1 MTTNSDLM
9 ELVGTSKA
17 WESYLDPEVSGE
29 SSTLPALERLGR
41 AGLLDLGITDTNGLV
56 VQFEVLSSLAEQS
69 LSIAFSAWAHRM
81 VVEYVSVDRSSSF
94 RSGLARRLSTA
105 ELIGST
111 AMAPALR
118 AQLGL
123 GSVGL
128 TARRDEQGL
137 VVDGTLAWASNLYPG
152 RVVIVAAVELDNG
165 EHAVVALTP
174 DIGGVDFAPPR
185 SLLAMDATQSSSVV
199 ITGAHVPL
207 DQVLS
212 WDLPA
217 FLADVRPVFLFLQT
231 AFCLGLAAG
240 SIRESRR
247 VELAAPIDALEE
259 DLTRVIE
266 DQTRIRREAVDTFK
280 AIEVSIAW
288 LIGLRL
294 EAATVAQRAVAI
306 ESRIAGGRGYLA
318 GSGVSRRYREA
329 AFLPVQSPTEAHL
342 RWELSCFG

>member
-1 MTTNSDLM
+1 MTTNSDLLG
-9 ELVGTSKA
+9 LVATSKDL
-17 WESYLDPEVSGE
+17 ESFVDPEVSGE

-41 AGLLDLGITDTNGLV
+41 AGLLDLGTADTDGLV
-56 VQFEVLSSLAEQS
+56 VQFEVLSNLAERS

-81 VVEYVSVDRSSSF
+81 VVEYISVDPSSF
-94 RSGLARRLSTA
+94 ASGIARRLSTA

-128 TARRDEQGL
+128 SARRHEKGL
-137 VVDGTLAWASNLYPG
+137 VVDGTLAWASNLYRG
-152 RVVIVAAVELDNG
+152 RVVIVAAVELDTG

-174 DIGGVDFAPPR
+174 DIGGVAFSPQR

-199 ITGAHVPL
+199 VSDAFVPF

-212 WDLPA
+212 WDLPS
-217 FLADVRPVFLFLQT
+217 FLAKVRPVFLFLQT
-231 AFCLGLAAG
+231 AFCLGLTAG
-240 SIRESRR
+240 SIRESSRADF
-247 VELAAPIDALEE
+247 AAPIETLQG

-266 DQTRIRREAVDTFK
+266 DHTRIRRQAVDTF
-280 AIEVSIAW
+280 EDVDVSIAW

-329 AFLPVQSPTEAHL
+329 AFLPIQSPTEAQL
-342 RWELSCFG
+342 RWELSCLG